1 MSLKKSRVIAIVGT
15 FVLAFLCH
23 FMYQLLPN
31 FAFSI
36 FFPVNESIWEHMKIL
51 YTSILLYGIVDFF
64 VLKRVYSHNFF
75 LNLFVLSFSSIV
87 IYLALF
93 LPIYYSIGENM
104 FLAIGLMLVTY
115 IIVYIMSYYI
125 LSMDEK
131 NNMIIW
137 ILLMIMGYIILGYL
151 TYRPFKNDLFFDP
164 RDEVYGIK
172 KR

>member
-1 MSLKKSRVIAIVGT
+1 M
-15 FVLAFLCH
+15 
-23 FMYQLLPN
+23 
-31 FAFSI
+31 
-36 FFPVNESIWEHMKIL
+36 
-51 YTSILLYGIVDFF
+51 
-64 VLKRVYSHNFF
+64 
-75 LNLFVLSFSSIV
+75 
-87 IYLALF
+87 ALF